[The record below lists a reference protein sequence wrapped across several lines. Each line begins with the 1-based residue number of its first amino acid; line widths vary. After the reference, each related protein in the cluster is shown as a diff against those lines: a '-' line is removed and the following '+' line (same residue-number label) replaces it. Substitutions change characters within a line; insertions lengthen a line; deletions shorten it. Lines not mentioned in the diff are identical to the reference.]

1 VLTVRVAISAASGL
15 IGSAL
20 AGDLKADGADVLR
33 LVRRPARSPT
43 EISWN
48 PQAAADGLDPAA
60 LRGVDAVVHLSGAPV
75 AARRWTPARKA
86 VLRSSRI
93 QSTRTI
99 AAGIAAADPRP
110 GVLLCASAIGY
121 YGDTGDR
128 AVDESAPGGAGFL
141 AELVRDWEA
150 AAHPASAAGIRVASF
165 RSGVV
170 LAADGGMLGRLLL
183 PFRLGLGATLG
194 SGRQYLSWMSLTD
207 EVRALRFLLGSADA
221 AGPFNLTAP
230 APVTNAQFTGALA
243 AALGR
248 PALLNLPTFVLRTA
262 LGEVASELLGSA
274 RVMPARLRAAGFS
287 FAHPDIATALKAE
300 LSAEPV

>member
-1 VLTVRVAISAASGL
+1 MRVAISAASGL

-20 AGDLKADGADVLR
+20 AGDLEADGADVLR
-33 LVRRPARSPT
+33 LVRRAARSPT

-48 PQAAADGLDPAA
+48 PLAAADGLDPAA

-99 AAGIAAADPRP
+99 ASAMAAADPRP

-128 AVDESAPGGAGFL
+128 AVDETAPGGAGFL

-150 AAHPASAAGIRVASF
+150 AAHQASAAGISVASF

-230 APVTNAQFTGALA
+230 APATNAQFTGALA

-248 PALLNLPTFVLRTA
+248 PALLNLPTVVLRTA

>member
-1 VLTVRVAISAASGL
+1 MRVAISAASGL

-20 AGDLKADGADVLR
+20 AGDLEADGADVVR
-33 LVRRPARSPT
+33 LVRRPARSPAET
-43 EISWN
+43 IWN
-48 PQAAADGLDPAA
+48 PQVAAGGLDPAA

-93 QSTRTI
+93 KSTKTI
-99 AAGIAAADPRP
+99 ASAMAAADARP

-141 AELVRDWEA
+141 AELARDWETA
-150 AAHPASAAGIRVASF
+150 AEPARAAGIRVASF

-170 LAADGGMLGRLLL
+170 LAAGGGMLGRLLL

-194 SGRQYLSWMSLTD
+194 SGRQYVSWISLTD
-207 EVRALRFLLGSADA
+207 EVRAIRFLLGSADA
-221 AGPFNLTAP
+221 DGPFNLTAP
-230 APVTNAQFTGALA
+230 APVTNSEFTRALA
-243 AALGR
+243 TALGR
-248 PALLNLPTFVLRTA
+248 PALLNLPTVVLRTA

-300 LSAEPV
+300 LSA

>member
-1 VLTVRVAISAASGL
+1 VRVAISAASGL

-20 AGDLKADGADVLR
+20 AGDLEADGADVLR

-48 PQAAADGLDPAA
+48 SQAAADGLDPAA

-99 AAGIAAADPRP
+99 ASAMAAADPRP

-194 SGRQYLSWMSLTD
+194 SGRQYLSWISLTD

-230 APVTNAQFTGALA
+230 APVTNAEFTRALA

-248 PALLNLPTFVLRTA
+248 PALLNLPTVVLRTA

-274 RVMPARLRAAGFS
+274 RVRPARLRAAGFS

-300 LSAEPV
+300 LSA

>member
-1 VLTVRVAISAASGL
+1 MRVAISAASGL

-20 AGDLKADGADVLR
+20 AGDLEADGADVLR

-48 PQAAADGLDPAA
+48 SQAAADGLDPAA

-99 AAGIAAADPRP
+99 ASAMAAADPRP

-194 SGRQYLSWMSLTD
+194 SGRQYLSWISLTD

-230 APVTNAQFTGALA
+230 APVTNAEFTRALA

-248 PALLNLPTFVLRTA
+248 PALLNLPTVVLRTA

-274 RVMPARLRAAGFS
+274 RVRPARLSAAGFS

-300 LSAEPV
+300 LSA

>member
-1 VLTVRVAISAASGL
+1 MRVAISAASGL

-20 AGDLKADGADVLR
+20 AGDLEADGADVLR
-33 LVRRPARSPT
+33 LVRRAARSPT

-48 PQAAADGLDPAA
+48 PRAAADGLDPAA

-93 QSTRTI
+93 QSTKTI
-99 AAGIAAADPRP
+99 ASAMAAADPPP

-121 YGDTGDR
+121 YGDTDDR
-128 AVDESAPGGAGFL
+128 AVDESASGGAGFL
-141 AELVRDWEA
+141 AELVRDWEV
-150 AAHPASAAGIRVASF
+150 AAHQASAAGIRVASF

-194 SGRQYLSWMSLTD
+194 SGRQYLSWISLTD

-230 APVTNAQFTGALA
+230 APVTNAQFTRALA

-248 PALLNLPTFVLRTA
+248 PALLNLPTVVLRTA
-262 LGEVASELLGSA
+262 LGELASELLGSA

-300 LSAEPV
+300 LSA